1 MSKIVAQSEKFRL
14 MESILFQSV
23 FFLEQNLISV
33 VQRSLS
39 KSLNS
44 EGLSI
49 RNQRSLSKSLN
60 YGGLSVQNQGESP
73 KSPNSGGLSI

>member
-44 EGLSI
+44 
-49 RNQRSLSKSLN
+49 
-60 YGGLSVQNQGESP
+60 GGLSVQNQVEST